1 MSSRLVKSESPSY
14 DDPSMDYLAVIRD
27 VKRRRNSSLTLLS
40 RIKSAMVVGAAYGVI
55 FFLLAFQISKNIER
69 SLIYTLLSFIIYAAL
84 AFLISSRK

>member
-1 MSSRLVKSESPSY
+1 
-14 DDPSMDYLAVIRD
+14 
-27 VKRRRNSSLTLLS
+27 
-40 RIKSAMVVGAAYGVI
+40 MVVGAAYGVI